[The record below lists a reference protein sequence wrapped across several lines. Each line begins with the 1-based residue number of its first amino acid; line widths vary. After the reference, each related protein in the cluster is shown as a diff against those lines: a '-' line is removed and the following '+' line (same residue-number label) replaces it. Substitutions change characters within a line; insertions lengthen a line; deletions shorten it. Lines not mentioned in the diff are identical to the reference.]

1 MTDTVLRGLTWGH
14 RRAVAPLAPLT
25 AAFTASHPDISVDW
39 IVRPLSDFEHQGLA
53 GLADAYDLI
62 IYDHPFSGSIVESG
76 AFEPL
81 SSHPGTRLEL
91 GDAPRYLGPSLLSYR
106 FGGSVFGLPI
116 DAATQHAAYRADLLA
131 AAGERIPQSWQV
143 AIALGRR
150 LDRQGI
156 KLGLA
161 VTTPHAG
168 LTVAALMANAGT
180 PWPTSPDEAFA
191 VDRAGFIDAY
201 ESVRELFAY
210 CHVDCL
216 DFNAIDLHEAMV
228 ARDDIAYTPC
238 VYGYGTYG
246 EADHPRRL
254 SFADFAGRVAPFHA
268 GSVLGGTGL
277 AVSRRSRHKAAALA
291 FVRFAATEV
300 GQALIQSAHG
310 QPGLGSLW
318 TEGEADN
325 RFNGFFTAARPSI
338 EAAWIRPRTRSYI
351 DFQASF
357 GALVAEGL
365 RASRPGT
372 ALWVGVASLQNE
384 VNR

>member
-1 MTDTVLRGLTWGH
+1 MTDAVLRGLTWGH

-81 SSHPGTRLEL
+81 SSHAGTRLEL

-131 AAGERIPQSWQV
+131 AAGEAVPQSWQD

-150 LDRQGI
+150 LDRQGT

-168 LTVAALMANAGT
+168 LTVAALMANTGT
-180 PWPTSPDEAFA
+180 PWPTSPDEPFA
-191 VDRAGFIDAY
+191 LDRAGFIDAY
-201 ESVRELFAY
+201 ESVRELFTY
-210 CHVDCL
+210 CHADCL

-246 EADHPRRL
+246 EADHSHRL
-254 SFADFAGRVAPFHA
+254 RFADFAGRVAPFHA

-291 FVRFAATEV
+291 FVRFAATEA
-300 GQALIQSAHG
+300 GQALMQSAHG
-310 QPGLGSLW
+310 QPGLAGLW
-318 TEGEADN
+318 TAGEADTC
-325 RFNGFFTAARPSI
+325 FNGFFTAARRSI
-338 EAAWIRPRTRSYI
+338 EAAWVRPRVRGYI
-351 DFQASF
+351 EFQASF

-365 RASRPGT
+365 RAGRRGT
-372 ALWVGVASLQNE
+372 ALWEPVESLQKD